1 MESPSAGDFTELA
14 DELLSVADEI
24 EEDLTLEE
32 LIDLLRVAC
41 THPVTVFLRRLCDL
55 VGSKTGDDDDA

>member
-1 MESPSAGDFTELA
+1 MESPSAADFTELA
-14 DELLSVADEI
+14 DELSNVADEI

-32 LIDLLRVAC
+32 LIELLRVAC

-55 VGSKTGDDDDA
+55 VGSKTGDDDA